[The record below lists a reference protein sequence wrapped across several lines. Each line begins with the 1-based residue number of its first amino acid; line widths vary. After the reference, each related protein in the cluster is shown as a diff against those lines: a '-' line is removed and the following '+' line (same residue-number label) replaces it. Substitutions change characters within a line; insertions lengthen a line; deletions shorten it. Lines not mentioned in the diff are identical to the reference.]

1 MYKPDHQAGKLK
13 RPDKTTLTRTDSFDR
28 NLFYGD
34 SKLHKVMVQQSAE
47 SFTKVSDSALRLED
61 SVSEEAKVHVGIIGC
76 GRIGQCHAA
85 NLANK
90 VPDAELVCVSDFF
103 EGSARRLAKQYNV
116 PMACTDYKDLINNA
130 DVHAIIVCSPTD
142 THADIIKEAAAAG
155 KHIFCEKPIDKSLS
169 VIDESLAA
177 VEEAGV
183 KLMIGFQKRYDAD
196 FGRAYDARAKGFL
209 GTPIKLHLTSR
220 DPAPPPVGYLKNS
233 GGVFLDQTIHD
244 FDMARYLVGSD
255 VVEIYATGVAINPE
269 IAALG
274 DYDNTICH
282 LKFANGCIGTIDNSR
297 ATPYGYDQK
306 AEFFGT
312 SGAITVNN
320 NFPNT
325 ATYADRT
332 GCHTDLPVYFFMQ
345 RFASAFLMEMIA
357 FIDCIVQDT
366 PVPCTG
372 NDGRIPV
379 VYAMAATKSIKENR
393 PVRISEIDAS
403 LG

>member
-13 RPDKTTLTRTDSFDR
+13 RPDKSTLTRTDSFDR

-47 SFTKVSDSALRLED
+47 SFTKVADSALRLED

-103 EGSARRLAKQYNV
+103 EESARRLAKQYNV

-233 GGVFLDQTIHD
+233 GGVFLDQTIH
-244 FDMARYLVGSD
+244 G
-255 VVEIYATGVAINPE
+255 T
-269 IAALG
+269 
-274 DYDNTICH
+274 C
-282 LKFANGCIGTIDNSR
+282 GC
-297 ATPYGYDQK
+297 
-306 AEFFGT
+306 
-312 SGAITVNN
+312 
-320 NFPNT
+320 
-325 ATYADRT
+325 
-332 GCHTDLPVYFFMQ
+332 C
-345 RFASAFLMEMIA
+345 
-357 FIDCIVQDT
+357 
-366 PVPCTG
+366 VPGG
-372 NDGRIPV
+372 NHP
-379 VYAMAATKSIKENR
+379 
-393 PVRISEIDAS
+393 
-403 LG
+403 